1 MEVPAMRKLVLLS
14 LLVSLVAVLAPA
26 SVGATPFGGET
37 NPIGSLR
44 WLPDNA
50 NEKGQVGANQFRLAV
65 VYDYSLD
72 TQGKPIAPLLA
83 KGAFG
88 VKFYTTSAADLR
100 MVEHSESVISLGDVG
115 GDPVGP
121 VDEVFMGVAGDV
133 RDSSCPQAGVS
144 PASAAYSTTRTF
156 FHAGSSPYQPV
167 TGPGACEVVDATT
180 PVSGGF
186 NTTVT
191 THVPGFWIDV
201 TWPTRT
207 VPAAGTG
214 RLMADVWYGAL
225 YDTEGEEGDFYETA
239 DAEGDS
245 KSVGSPGEYDATFSF
260 SGTPGAVG
268 EPCPGFP
275 GQTDAPAGTFQ
286 EVKVSVPAD
295 ATKVTFKLFPKGDWD
310 LRVVDPSGNVG
321 DSGAFGGLD
330 ETEVV
335 PSNGNGNIPELVPGE
350 FTMRACNYTGEPA
363 TFGAVN
369 IE

>member
-1 MEVPAMRKLVLLS
+1 MRKLLFLSALIALLATLTPS
-14 LLVSLVAVLAPA
+14 SAA
-26 SVGATPFGGET
+26 ATPYGGES

-50 NEKGQVGANQFRLAV
+50 NEKAQVGANQFRLVA
-65 VYDYSLD
+65 VYDHSLD
-72 TQGKPIAPLLA
+72 AQGKPAALLA

-88 VKFYTTSAADLR
+88 VKLYTTSVADLR
-100 MVEHSESVISLGDVG
+100 MADHSENVISLQDVG
-115 GDPVGP
+115 GEPVAP
-121 VDEVFMGVAGDV
+121 VDQAFMGVAGDV
-133 RDSSCPQAGVS
+133 RDGGCKAGVQ
-144 PASAAYSTTRTF
+144 PVSAAYSTTRTF
-156 FHAGSSPYQPV
+156 LHAGSSAYEPV
-167 TGPGACEVVDATT
+167 AGPGACEVVDASS
-180 PVSGGF
+180 PVPGGF
-186 NTTVT
+186 TTTVT
-191 THVPGFWIDV
+191 TYVPGFWIDV

-225 YDTEGEEGDFYETA
+225 YDTQGEQGDFYETA
-239 DAEGDS
+239 DAQGDS
-245 KSVGSPGEYDATFSF
+245 KSVGSPGEYDAVYGFA
-260 SGTPGAVG
+260 GTPGAVG

-275 GQTDAPAGTFQ
+275 GATDAPAGSYQ
-286 EVKVSVPAD
+286 DVKVSVPPT

-310 LRVVDPSGNVG
+310 LRVVDSAGNVG

-335 PSNGNGNIPELVPGE
+335 PSSGTGNIPELVPGE

-363 TFGAVN
+363 TFGAVI